1 MDEQRQSRYGPTRRQ
16 LMWVGVIVS
25 LALLIIV
32 ISSYLFGWKWTG
44 LPKRTLWDWLQ
55 LLIIPA
61 VLAGGLWF
69 NQQQRTQELQ
79 TADKRV
85 QDDALQAYLDHM
97 SDMLTPKKV
106 QPSLA
111 DERPPKSLRSVAR
124 ARTITVLALKSPG
137 SKSIPASHTTAPLCR
152 TVRSATDERCCLR

>member
-1 MDEQRQSRYGPTRRQ
+1 
-16 LMWVGVIVS
+16 
-25 LALLIIV
+25 LIIV

-97 SDMLTPKKV
+97 SDMLTPKKD

-152 TVRSATDERCCLR
+152 TVGSATDERCCLR